1 MDTMNTTISLTFGDA
16 GENHVG
22 MEMLGEL
29 SQSGISCDELK
40 ALVEVIDDATF
51 HDFGMDAGVLIIRNI
66 LNENMHKEIFKEVNS
81 QEWDTKYFDRRRKC
95 VLNKHAR
102 ANIMILDD
110 VEQEPDYE
118 NAKGRIVDGTKLEN
132 FNNFKTKLIDTLS
145 DVVGNK
151 VKNLICEGNKYADNT
166 KNGIGFHGDAER
178 RIVIAL
184 RLGASMPMHWQW
196 FQNSE
201 PIGKRFEF
209 NINGGDLYIMSDK
222 AVGND
227 WRKRLIPTL
236 RHAAGA
242 SKYLKIVKTVKRKL
256 KY

>member
-1 MDTMNTTISLTFGDA
+1 MNTTNTTISLTFGDA

-29 SQSGISCDELK
+29 SQSGLSCDELK
-40 ALVEVIDDATF
+40 DLVEVFDEATF

-66 LNENMHKEIFKEVNS
+66 LNDNMHKEIFKEVNS
-81 QEWDTKYFDRRRKC
+81 QDWDSKYFDRRRKR

-118 NAKGRIVDGTKLEN
+118 NAKGRIVDGTKLEH
-132 FNNFKTKLIDTLS
+132 FNNFKTQLIDTLS

-151 VKNLICEGNKYADNT
+151 VKNLICEGNKYIDNT

-196 FQNSE
+196 FQKSE
-201 PIGKRFEF
+201 PIGERFEF
-209 NINGGDLYIMSDK
+209 NIHGGDLYIMSDK

-242 SKYLKIVKTVKRKL
+242 SKYLKIVRRKL
-256 KY
+256 TY